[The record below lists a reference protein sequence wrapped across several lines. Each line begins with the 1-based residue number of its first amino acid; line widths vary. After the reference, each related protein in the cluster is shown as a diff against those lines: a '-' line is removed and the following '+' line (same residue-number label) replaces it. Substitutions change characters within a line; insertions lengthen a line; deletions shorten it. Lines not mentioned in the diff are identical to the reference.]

1 MTVHQQESPSSYRRA
16 LETAHALGRADG
28 CQAAD
33 LEADLEADLAVD
45 LGPAS
50 VGPWCRGLDPERFAA
65 LVWGTAGGA
74 APAGVVLNAPLWYAQ
89 GFGEA
94 LARTPSRQGRHP
106 AASTHPSGSCTPP
119 ARGRTPGPS
128 ARNAVPRPRSE
139 PT

>member
-1 MTVHQQESPSSYRRA
+1 MTVHQQESPSYRRA

-28 CQAAD
+28 CQ
-33 LEADLEADLAVD
+33 EADLEADLAAD

-65 LVWGTAGGA
+65 LVWGTTTRGA

-94 LARTPSRQGRHP
+94 LARARSRQSRHP
-106 AASTHPSGSCTPP
+106 AGATHPSGSCPPP
-119 ARGRTPGPS
+119 ARGRTPGPP
-128 ARNAVPRPRSE
+128 AWNAVPRPRSE

>member
-1 MTVHQQESPSSYRRA
+1 VTVHQQESPSSYRRA

-28 CQAAD
+28 CQVAD
-33 LEADLEADLAVD
+33 LEADLEPDLAD

-94 LARTPSRQGRHP
+94 LARPRSRQGHHP
-106 AASTHPSGSCTPP
+106 AATQPSGSCPPP
-119 ARGRTPGPS
+119 AGGRTPGTP
-128 ARNAVPRPRSE
+128 AWKAVPRPRSE